1 MILCSDSIRQ
11 AIKDGALAIEPEPTL
26 EQYTTSAVDLRLGT
40 DFRIWDHAR
49 LSDVPGVKTELN
61 LATHDFHRTA
71 QAHLKRMEIDQ
82 DGSILFPPYHVA
94 KGHILGTT
102 LERVHLRP
110 GSRLAARV
118 EGRSSL
124 ARLGLIVHLTA
135 PTIHHGF
142 HGTITLEMINFSA
155 FHLRLVPEKTVIC
168 QLILEMLDRDPRS
181 GEPNTGFQWQELAS
195 GDR

>member
-11 AIKDGALAIEPEPTL
+11 AIKDGIPAIEPEPTK

-40 DFRIWDHAR
+40 DFKIWDHAL
-49 LSDVPGVKTELN
+49 LSDLPGAKTELN
-61 LATHDFHRTA
+61 LATHDFHKTA
-71 QAHLKRMEIDQ
+71 QAYLKRMEIDQ
-82 DGSILFPPYHVA
+82 DGSIVFPPHRVA

-102 LERVHLRP
+102 LERVHLKP
-110 GSRLAARV
+110 GSKLAARV

-142 HGTITLEMINFSA
+142 QGTIALETINFSA

-168 QLILEMLDRDPRS
+168 QLIIEMLDRDPQS
-181 GEPNTGFQWQELAS
+181 GEPNTGFQGQELAS

>member
-1 MILCSDSIRQ
+1 
-11 AIKDGALAIEPEPTL
+11 
-26 EQYTTSAVDLRLGT
+26 
-40 DFRIWDHAR
+40 
-49 LSDVPGVKTELN
+49 
-61 LATHDFHRTA
+61 
-71 QAHLKRMEIDQ
+71 MEIDP
-82 DGSILFPPYHVA
+82 DGSIVFPPYHVV

-102 LERVHLRP
+102 LERVHLKP

-142 HGTITLEMINFSA
+142 NGTIALEMINFSA

-168 QLILEMLDRDPRS
+168 QLILEMLDRDPQT
-181 GEPNTGFQWQELAS
+181 GEPNTAFQGQAFAS